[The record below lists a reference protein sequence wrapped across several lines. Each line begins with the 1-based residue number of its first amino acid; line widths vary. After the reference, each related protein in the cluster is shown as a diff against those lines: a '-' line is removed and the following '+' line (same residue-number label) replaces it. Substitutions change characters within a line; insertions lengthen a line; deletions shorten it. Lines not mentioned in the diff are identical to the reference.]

1 MSLPWKG
8 NVRELDNVIAHS
20 MILAGG
26 DWIGLADLPPS
37 VRGSREPLPPFT
49 SNLKE
54 ALRQFERQHVRQV
67 IDQVSRDRKEAAR
80 LLDVSLSTLYRKLE
94 ELELA

>member
-8 NVRELDNVIAHS
+8 NVRELDNVIEHS

-26 DWIGLADLPPS
+26 DWIALKDLPLAVSGAKELIPA
-37 VRGSREPLPPFT
+37 FT
-49 SNLKE
+49 PELKE
-54 ALRQFERQHVRQV
+54 ALRQFERQHILRVL
-67 IDQVSRDRKEAAR
+67 DQAAQDRKEAAR

-94 ELELA
+94 EFQIA